1 MSLRIRYT
9 RGFLLDL
16 RRRLGF
22 IRDAHELLEMK
33 RDQLIRELK
42 TAIGK
47 LREVRGKLEEQIEEI
62 LYEFALIQ
70 AVYGSQEIQSASW
83 LLDQKLEVEI
93 IPRNVMGVNV
103 PKIKSVKLPDIR
115 GKYPL
120 HIAGVAE
127 KVSNLVRDLLH
138 LAELESFIE
147 LIAEDLNRTNVR
159 VNALEK
165 VVIPSYEQLIKKIDE
180 IINQNMLEEFMRVK
194 LVKKSLA
201 RRRGGA

>member
-1 MSLRIRYT
+1 MSLSIRYT

-16 RRRLGF
+16 RRRLAF
-22 IRDAHELLEMK
+22 IKDAHELLEMK

-42 TAIGK
+42 TAVGK
-47 LREVRGKLEEQIEEI
+47 LQEIRERIEERIEEI
-62 LYEFALIQ
+62 LREFTLIQ
-70 AVYGSQEIQSASW
+70 AVYGSQEIESASW
-83 LLDQKLEVEI
+83 LLDQRLEVEL

-103 PKIKSVKLPDIR
+103 PIIKSMKIPDVR

-127 KVSNLVRDLLH
+127 KASNLLRELMH

-147 LIAEDLNRTNVR
+147 LIAEDLRRTNVR

-165 VVIPSYEQLIKKIDE
+165 VVVPSYEAMIKKIDD
-180 IINQNMLEEFMRVK
+180 ILNQNLLEEFMRVK
-194 LVKKSLA
+194 LVKRSLV
-201 RRRGGA
+201 RRRGEA